1 MKSLSKRAI
10 SLILAVLMI
19 MDVFTPVAAVAS
31 TNSPQNN
38 VHVLDEVPESETN
51 SQNNDI
57 LIPATT
63 QKNPEEDTLVPAEV
77 PGQNS
82 SQNSS
87 QKPAQKPVQNNK
99 TPNQLYKSWTL
110 VNPGKTTYAKGDILD
125 LSQLSVRVTKT
136 DGSVATLS
144 YVQLLKDTNFDIIEN
159 VGNKI
164 NLQPGKGTV
173 TLIGP
178 SLNPITVNIVVN
190 DSTDGL
196 KGANSNDELVPAID
210 PQANKEND
218 ELVVAENPN
227 DKKTNIIEGNEQ
239 NSPEKDK
246 QTEEKLEEEALK
258 GNILDQVAGKEESQL
273 GFEKFDPL
281 KALGLNREDRELTE
295 EELEAGLTKVELPTL
310 NEAPVS
316 PVFFKSAYN
325 STGLLGT
332 TSFDDQLDMS
342 DEFEPQA
349 VGARNNDLHLDG
361 KKFHII
367 TRFDTSNAN
376 GTIPAGQYFILHLDK
391 KLTVN
396 DEKSLPPIKHNNEII
411 ATPSYNATENTITYT
426 LTKPISDNIHVP
438 LDIPVD
444 YNTKNITLDADGT
457 FTVINKVTGLGV
469 NNPPKDL
476 IPTKVNKF
484 GIVTNQ
490 IIEPNRKDVNQIIEQ
505 DNKNYRVDLDGWA
518 TPVIKDKKLEGYNWT
533 FKVKSNSDLKSLGYK
548 ANFTTVKGS
557 GLGEIKEV
565 KINGQSVE
573 LTDQLQGGL
582 GIVDS
587 KHHDLTNNGVT
598 DLTYTF
604 YTEATNKQ
612 GAYMVDLSVILTEQ
626 DNKVGAKRF
635 IVNEAYNY
643 EKIGEATPNRV
654 GINNR
659 TTILGEFT
667 SEKTATWTVTDAIS
681 TGDDKESE
689 GKQPDTKLPW
699 ESRYLGGNQTQTG
712 GQVAVYKLDKNGHM
726 VQDGTTQTN
735 VNPMPGKG
743 QNPSTDQS
751 VGTIAV
757 YEYNTKINQEAD
769 KSPLTLSGVSISKY
783 ENININQEWSLGPG
797 TNMPEQTIKAVDES
811 GIEIGSVTVLAD
823 TDQTHNQRRITI
835 PDAKVWTINNDGNG
849 NITATKSNTKVVQE
863 GFPLTVGDIKYYEN
877 SNYYKRDD
885 VREFFIHNRATKDL
899 QEKSA
904 NFTVSKIDSQDS
916 NKKLQGA
923 TFKLLGA
930 TGSPGTSTSGP
941 EATTD
946 ANGNAEF
953 TNIVPGNYT
962 LVEIKAPGGYKLG
975 KDIDLVV
982 TNQGRVSINNTPNAT
997 LTGGTAPTGY
1007 SEDSSYP
1014 GYMNASYYGTIDE
1027 NGNAEAYIY
1036 LKPNSGS
1043 TNRDTRISLVPTGG
1057 TISKVEVYD
1066 VDPST
1071 KRLEIKKA
1079 MEDQNVDTKI
1089 SGLGNNQLN
1098 VEDWKTIRGTANV
1111 TDPFTKKKG
1120 YQITMPKDRMAN
1132 DWGFLIKVTGN
1143 KTPGSVS
1150 VGISFDWLTDGNET
1164 FTRKN
1169 SKIQTSINL
1178 QGKGDTQSVITIK
1191 NEAFTKKSVKIE
1203 KIDQNGN
1210 GLTGARFTIRE
1221 KDSKEIIATEY
1232 SKYGEVNFGE
1242 MPEGQYIIE
1251 ETSAPDGYQKSN
1263 VIFDVTVDSSK
1274 QVSYKPRFKEGNGKP
1289 TYGVDYIIENQE
1301 DTQNPSDTIVTK
1313 VLRNELRIWENEPG
1327 DIGIRPNV
1335 WEAYRYES
1343 LKYNAEVELNKPTPG
1358 TRFTIQ
1364 FDHNLDFTQYV
1375 NEMPKI
1381 YEKGQVIADPYFD
1394 YNTNTLTYVFNSKS
1408 TGSLT
1413 KVNLEIKGVIPS
1425 KFYAKNNGT
1434 YYFTNTIEPGKTV
1447 EALNGAEQTAT
1458 KGITANYEFYDTS
1471 FSSPAQ
1477 SYYFRD
1483 VYKKGND
1490 WYVTA
1495 IAYYNPLMDTHKGA
1509 RELTFNWAST
1519 KRRNDLNMAR
1529 WPIEGEK
1536 PAFDLQEVNIY
1547 RVLPRY
1553 DNGTITNE
1561 VNMPLSFGIRPE
1573 QDPGIY
1579 NLVYSRDISSGARIR
1594 DDKQNSIT
1602 LNYDPDQI
1610 RNYGN
1615 LDTWSPLRIRMP
1627 AISKQNEGYVIEQ
1640 NFKVTNMER
1649 WLRLWRTFYM
1659 NNGVMESAFT
1669 TKVNENTAVADQI
1682 GKEIPK
1688 FYSQKVKL
1696 INKKYIPGKFTINK
1710 LNEAD
1715 KSNKLDGAVFTLTG
1729 EDNIKITRT
1738 TIDGKITFDGLK
1750 PGKYTLEETT
1760 PPTGY
1765 NKTDSSWQISVDSL
1779 GTVTITETGL
1789 NASGD
1794 SIVGNNIKIDI
1805 TNKPTETEFNVYK
1818 KDDKGNPLKGAKF
1831 KLTKQGESQAFA
1843 TGESDENGKVKF
1855 NKALSK
1861 GIYIIEETEPP
1872 LGYQRLDKKW
1882 VVEIDADNKA
1892 KVYNYVESSTG
1903 TTDPNVD
1910 KSILGDDGTHW
1921 VDVAHR
1927 SLAGWDIYDNRWG
1940 GYVDNRRD
1948 PHKMGTR
1955 IIGINKD
1962 KKYVIQRYVINPE
1975 AVDMDITNAVI
1986 HREKPEYTNMDWFDK
2001 DKFDKNT
2008 DIKVFTLNKAV
2019 TGNVEDIRLQNFIA
2033 TDITDNVTIS
2043 SVVGSGSQNRLDLT
2057 FNDAVKTAMKKK
2069 PVIIDIKV
2077 PYKELTGGVGTGM
2090 DLYADKTIYWKSDY
2104 YEEVS
2109 IIPEGDSV
2117 KQTDTSQK
2125 NIKGSYIS
2133 DDSLDVTNEQSKTDF
2148 KFKKVKEKK
2157 NDADTADAISGA
2169 TFKLVGPRPSKADK
2183 WEKSGPDGTVNFKD
2197 LTPGVYILEET
2208 GAAQGYEP
2216 AKTTWTVTITRD
2228 GKVYFRD
2235 NNPDTN
2241 TTVDPS
2247 TQWQKVSAAQPKR
2260 KTGSQLNKV
2269 ASKII
2274 EVNKATGRFRQ
2285 TFLVNNQPENLG
2297 GSHIEIHS
2305 QPENRNLDLNN
2316 TKILSIIE
2324 VPYNS
2329 NINNLPTT
2337 GNPIK
2342 YDAEVIAKKGFNRLK
2357 ITPTNIPNRANKTFA
2372 VTIESYLPLSG
2383 GVGTGMDFYN
2393 NYNNANNLY
2402 WGSEWYDSLADIN
2415 LEPLP
2420 NSNESTGKS
2429 RSYYLAD
2436 ATADQNG
2443 ASTNTVALYMSKT
2456 MSFRSANQSLADMVQ
2471 GTGLELGEK
2480 LAGQAVGQGND
2491 LGEISND
2498 IDSSN
2503 AKITVSAGQVDTTTG
2518 KRTINVS
2525 VTPKDNGGQPG
2536 KETIIGNK
2544 IQMVFVIDR
2553 SKDLA
2558 ALNGKRKGTL
2568 DQNINKLIYDIVQ
2581 KAKDSNAEID
2591 ATFIEYDNRG
2601 NAIKGGVNLDL
2612 LALDRSI
2619 SNTQNYLMKTPS
2631 NPNGENVVI
2640 KNYLSSLGIK
2650 GRSPDTTD
2658 GNKKLGNNRDS
2669 YFRQITNTNK
2679 AYDKRI
2685 FIDISNFATKTA
2697 DRWNVGIPSKPSYK
2711 YQAAEIIWPF
2721 RDTGNPPNFDT
2732 WMIHVDQ
2739 VNENLGDP
2747 NVADYNKYMNNNTA
2761 NVGGH
2766 FKLSLNTGNNNYTGV
2781 NTIKDFFDRNV
2792 ITDANFIKKK
2802 IPPAVDPNAYLV
2814 KDGKIDI
2821 EFNQNINLA
2830 NDPTPTVTPSGTLN
2844 IPKDRTTLSV
2854 TGINLKKG
2862 ETLNLKYDI
2871 NLKDSA
2877 TNNVN
2882 YQIHD
2887 KMTYKPD
2894 PNANTVDIDPY
2905 GMGTRR
2911 NAYTVTFNNNGKG
2924 YTPPVQT
2931 IVEGKMASEPTPA
2944 LTEEGYTFDGWYTD
2958 NTLKNKYNFNDPVTR
2973 NLTLYAKWTSTS
2985 TPTEEFTVNFVINGH
3000 GTQPQDQ
3007 KVQKGN
3013 KATEPTL
3020 SEIGY
3025 KFEGWYTDSTLQN
3038 KYNFD
3043 SEVTSNLTLYAKWTQ
3058 ETQPSGNHSIIFE
3071 NISNGK
3077 VTAEKTTGLSNGEN
3091 VTLKVEPNSG
3101 YILDALYVDGK
3112 QVEVT
3117 NNTYSFTMQDSDVK
3131 VSARFKLKE
3140 ETKPGTFTVSV
3151 ETTGNGTVTASPN
3164 KDLTEGTEV
3173 TLTVRAEDGY
3183 ELEQLLVGTEDM
3195 TDKLLAS
3202 ETCTFKMPAGNVEV
3216 KASFKKFVD
3225 PLENFTPGKDDKLIA
3240 DKKDPNNPAVNK
3252 IPEIINKQVG
3262 LELKVFK
3269 RNKDGLGLKGGKF
3282 KLSKTD
3288 ENYQKKDLSFTVEA
3302 ESDDNGNV
3310 IFKDQQGKPV
3320 KLKEGNY
3327 IIEEIDPPEGYK
3339 KAPDVWKIA
3348 VKKDGGRIYA
3358 NYYEPETTPGE
3369 FVESDD
3375 SYIPDSTIG
3384 TNASIKYKSKI
3395 THIDPDAKT
3404 FVQRIYIDMRGYQG
3418 RIANLQIIPKHK
3430 REETDYAPDKVTGK
3444 VIPPETNI
3452 EGLKTAYRT
3461 TYRIE
3466 NPKANPSDKEV
3477 NDILKHYDLSK
3488 EGVTMVNTARW
3499 RPFGWG
3505 FDEDILN
3512 LEQGKVYFIDMECY
3526 YDEALITGEA
3536 TKEIDPSTKNPKDPY
3551 KRTDLTEDD
3560 LKKLELDFKFYDRAR
3575 EFHQAV
3581 YDSGKNT
3588 LEYKLV
3594 KSPKGNYLNGNL
3606 AINAYNKANN
3616 INKQV
3621 SILSTEGGMIVP
3633 SVDKDAWGYDVK
3645 PDYTIHTKADIS
3657 KLYTDTKAENAK
3669 EIPKE
3674 GLTLLN
3680 EREVYNITFSKHGR
3694 DGTGKDW
3701 DDNSKNVT
3709 ENRLEGAIFKLQKRL
3724 GNSEVYEDVPGSF
3737 VSSAFNGFFGFRGLE
3752 PGRYRLMEVKAPK
3765 GYKPIKDA
3773 ILYMTIAYT
3782 DKDITVQDPNTQ
3794 KDKIIPKGGY
3804 ITLEY
3809 DKTNAIVRY
3818 GGGNA
3823 TGTGKLTD
3831 FVTAATAKNMGK
3843 IINEKPG
3850 KGKVDIT
3857 KMDENKNLLDG
3868 AEFQLLRLSNDD
3880 KSDET
3885 STPSTYTGTVKNG
3898 KLVFDE
3904 LPIGNY
3910 VLKETKAAPGHVNKG
3925 QRWYF
3930 TIGGNGLDLYA
3941 GDTTPAIRDIS
3952 DKITID
3958 TTNTNGD
3965 NPRIEVLKTISGDDS
3980 DVRTVIYPHRAQ
3992 SISITSKFKID
4003 KNTKIKPGDYFDIKL
4018 SDYIDLY
4025 GIESD
4030 KPLNNLDIFA
4040 DGVGT
4045 VARAEYNKKTGIV
4058 RYIFTQYAKTYT
4070 LEELKS
4076 TIIAWVNL
4084 QKIKTS
4090 TTNVPIGIR
4099 LNNKD
4104 YNKYYYVN
4112 YDLLRETSDRYYL
4125 GDGYWWGYNR
4135 KRQWDRISYYNHN
4148 ITGKIVEL
4156 NKDTGEFK
4164 QYYYINRL
4172 NDKGWGNWTFRYNP
4186 YRDSTGT
4193 VSDVKVTVKE
4203 LNDYRYKERAMPESF
4218 AVDMKDSALTKT
4230 YEETYTGNI
4239 SEFSIPFYNSANRTY
4254 VVEVTGKFPV
4264 KAIDTLETAGE
4275 IWVPA
4280 SGGGVVAA
4288 RYDVA
4293 RYNVNETKATAEMK
4307 VEAIN
4312 PTNKVIFRK
4321 VNGSGQTLKGAKFYL
4336 AKWDETSTADDK
4348 WRKIT
4353 GSDKTTGEDGL
4364 IVYEKLE
4371 PGRYALFEEE
4381 APEGYKRLDGV
4392 VEEFVVKES
4401 GEIIREI
4408 QKSQTIQAAKQ
4419 STEEATSSTLKNMVE
4434 SVKTALKEV
4443 TGQENQPVTQTL
4455 DSTPVDIVNSQ
4466 EIEFVKVDGNDKN
4479 KKLKNA
4485 IFEVYYKSKETE
4497 EYKPYTVK
4505 KTENGKTTESTMTV
4519 KSGADGKFSLQLSK
4533 PGYYALQEIKAPNE
4547 YTKIPGWIKEF
4558 SLINGKFQVKQIAP
4572 LKSSLTKGDKGM
4584 LTSEIIKVDKTNGT
4598 FTQRITINPNHT
4610 EWRFDGPGTHLRFLE
4625 KGWHIDPIGM
4635 IGSVT
4640 GGKIRAAVLPNGTN
4654 VSQLKDTDFK
4664 ELVPSKSYNYNS
4676 GGKLSRYPIRDMFK
4690 NIPYEDNRRQNIKTS
4705 DSIVVEYTGK
4715 LDDKTKPIDIGFDI
4729 YFDLQEID
4737 EINYKLDLDNLS
4749 SKDPIYVDKDDNKPI
4764 EVENNKVEY
4773 PHTGGLGTFIFTS
4786 IGASLIGL
4794 AYLSYRRRRG
4804 LVFDE

>member
-19 MDVFTPVAAVAS
+19 MDVFTPVAVVAS

-51 SQNNDI
+51 SQNNEI
-57 LIPATT
+57 LIPATP
-63 QKNPEEDTLVPAEV
+63 QKNPEDDTLLPAEV
-77 PGQNS
+77 PG
-82 SQNSS
+82 QNSS

-164 NLQPGKGTV
+164 NLKPGKGSV
-173 TLIGP
+173 TLVGP
-178 SLNPITVNIVVN
+178 NLNPITVNIVVN
-190 DSTDGL
+190 DSADKLQGT
-196 KGANSNDELVPAID
+196 NSNDELVPAID
-210 PQANKEND
+210 PQAKEEND

-246 QTEEKLEEEALK
+246 QTEEKLEEDDELK
-258 GNILDQVAGKEESQL
+258 GNILDQVAGKETEENLL
-273 GFEKFDPL
+273 GLKAFDPL
-281 KALGLNREDRELTE
+281 KALGLNKEDRELTE

-316 PVFFKSAYN
+316 PVFFRSAYN

-332 TSFDDQLDMS
+332 TSFGDQLDMS

-349 VGARNNDLHLDG
+349 VGAGNNSDLHLDG
-361 KKFHII
+361 KKFHVI
-367 TRFDTSNAN
+367 TRFDTSVA
-376 GTIPAGQYFILHLDK
+376 AGPIQSYQYFKIHLDK
-391 KLTVN
+391 KLKVN
-396 DEKSLPPIKHNNEII
+396 NVNELKPIIYNGNVIAKPNYDPNTNII
-411 ATPSYNATENTITYT
+411 TYNLTKNITENIQV
-426 LTKPISDNIHVP
+426 PI
-438 LDIPVD
+438 DIPVD
-444 YNTKNITLDADGT
+444 YNPANIKLDNDGT
-457 FTVINKVTGLGV
+457 FTVTNKVSGLGV
-469 NNPPKDL
+469 EDPKDL
-476 IPTKVNKF
+476 IPAKVNKF

-533 FKVKSNSDLKSLGYK
+533 FKVKSNSDLETLGYK

-587 KHHDLTNNGVT
+587 KHHDLTNKGVT

-612 GAYMVDLSVILTEQ
+612 GAYMVDLSVILTKQ

-659 TTILGEFT
+659 TTILGELT
-667 SEKTATWTVTDAIS
+667 SENTATWTVTDAIS
-681 TGDDKESE
+681 TGDDKDQN
-689 GKQPDTKLPW
+689 GNKKNTPLPLGD
-699 ESRYLGGNQTQTG
+699 RILGGNQSLQN
-712 GQVAVYKLDKNGHM
+712 GQIAVYKLDGNGKM

-743 QNPSTDQS
+743 QDPSTDQS

-757 YEYNTKINQEAD
+757 YEYNTNINQEAD

-797 TNMPEQTIKAVDES
+797 TNMPEQTIKAVDEK
-811 GIEIGSVTVLAD
+811 GTEIGSVKVPAD

-904 NFTVSKIDSQDS
+904 NFTVSKIDSQDDK
-916 NKKLQGA
+916 KKLQGA

-962 LVEIKAPGGYKLG
+962 LVETKAPGGYKLG
-975 KDIDLVV
+975 EDIDLVV

-997 LTGGTAPTGY
+997 LTGGTAPTEY

-1027 NGNAEAYIY
+1027 SGKAEAYIY
-1036 LKPNSGS
+1036 LKPNSGD
-1043 TNRDTRISLVPTGG
+1043 TNRNTRLNLVPSGG

-1066 VDPST
+1066 VDPT
-1071 KRLEIKKA
+1071 KKRSEIKKA

-1089 SGLGNNQLN
+1089 SGLGNNRLN

-1111 TDPFTKKKG
+1111 TDPFTKKTG

-1150 VGISFDWLTDGNET
+1150 AGISFDWLTDGDVT
-1164 FTRKN
+1164 FTRNN

-1210 GLTGARFTIRE
+1210 GLNGARFTIRE
-1221 KDSKEIIATEY
+1221 KDSKEITATEY

-1381 YEKGQVIADPYFD
+1381 SEKGQVIADPYFD

-1434 YYFTNTIEPGKTV
+1434 YYFTNTIEPGKIVQT
-1447 EALNGAEQTAT
+1447 LNGAEQTAT
-1458 KGITANYEFYDTS
+1458 KGITANYESYDTS

-1536 PAFDLQEVNIY
+1536 PAFDLQKVNIY

-1640 NFKVTNMER
+1640 NFKVTDMER

-1715 KSNKLDGAVFTLTG
+1715 RSKKLDGAVFTLTG

-1794 SIVGNNIKIDI
+1794 SIVGNNIEIDI
-1805 TNKPTETEFNVYK
+1805 TNKPTETDFNVYK

-1831 KLTKQGESQAFA
+1831 TLTKQGESQAFA
-1843 TGESDENGKVKF
+1843 TGESDENGKVTF
-1855 NKALSK
+1855 NTKLGK
-1861 GIYIIEETEPP
+1861 GIYILKEIKAPD
-1872 LGYQRLDKKW
+1872 GYQLVNKKW
-1882 VVEIDADNKA
+1882 VVEVKEENGANKA

-1903 TTDPNVD
+1903 STDPNVD
-1910 KSILGDDGTHW
+1910 KSILGEAGTHW

-1927 SLAGWDIYDNRWG
+1927 PLTGWDIYDNRWG

-1975 AVDMDITNAVI
+1975 AVDMDITKAVI

-2043 SVVGSGSQNRLDLT
+2043 SVVGSGSQNRLNLT
-2057 FNDAVKTAMKKK
+2057 FNDAAKTAMKKK
-2069 PVIIDIKV
+2069 PVIVDIKV
-2077 PYKELTGGVGTGM
+2077 PYKDINGGVGTGM

-2104 YEEVS
+2104 YEQAS

-2117 KQTDTSQK
+2117 KQTGTTK
-2125 NIKGSYIS
+2125 GNIKGSYIS

-2148 KFKKVKEKK
+2148 KFKKVREKQEGQE
-2157 NDADTADAISGA
+2157 TADAVSGA

-2357 ITPTNIPNRANKTFA
+2357 ITPTNIPNGANKTFA

-2553 SKDLA
+2553 SKDVAEYSLRKNP
-2558 ALNGKRKGTL
+2558 NGPTL
-2568 DQNINKLIYDIVQ
+2568 DKNINKLITDIVE
-2581 KAKDSNAEID
+2581 KARKSNASVD
-2591 ATFIEYDNRG
+2591 VTFIQYDSTTNGIVGR
-2601 NAIKGGVNLDL
+2601 VNQDL
-2612 LALDRSI
+2612 LALDSSI
-2619 SNTQNYLMKTPS
+2619 KNTQTYTMKTPS
-2631 NPNGENVVI
+2631 NMGGENVTI
-2640 KNYLSSLGIK
+2640 KDYLGSVGIK
-2650 GRSPDTTD
+2650 KR
-2658 GNKKLGNNRDS
+2658 LGNNSDGNENLGKNRDK
-2669 YFRQITNTNK
+2669 YYNQITNTSKN
-2679 AYDKRI
+2679 YDKRI
-2685 FIDISNFATKTA
+2685 YIGISNF
-2697 DRWNVGIPSKPSYK
+2697 NVNGAKFFYDK
-2711 YQAAEIIWPF
+2711 NDGNAKKAQAGEIIWPF
-2721 RDTGNPPNFDT
+2721 RNWHNPVLFDT
-2732 WMIHVDQ
+2732 WMTHVDLYQ
-2739 VNENLGDP
+2739 LSNSEFTN
-2747 NVADYNKYMNNNTA
+2747 YMEGHTA
-2761 NVGGH
+2761 NDKQGNIFRNN
-2766 FKLSLNTGNNNYTGV
+2766 FKYFRDDNSGNNAKGLYV
-2781 NTIKDFFDRNV
+2781 NKDFFDRNV
-2792 ITDANFIKKK
+2792 ITDANFVKER
-2802 IPPAVDPNAYLV
+2802 IPAANDPDALLIN
-2814 KDGKIDI
+2814 DGRIDI
-2821 EFNQNINLA
+2821 KFNQNINLA
-2830 NDPTPTVTPSGTLN
+2830 YDPAPNVTTSGTLY

-2871 NLKDSA
+2871 NLD
-2877 TNNVN
+2877 TNADNN
-2882 YQIHD
+2882 NDYTIHSS
-2887 KMTYKPD
+2887 MTYKPD
-2894 PNANTVDIDPY
+2894 TNANTVDIDPSK
-2905 GMGTRR
+2905 MVTRR
-2911 NAYTVTFNNNGKG
+2911 NAYTVTFDNNGKG
-2924 YTPPVQT
+2924 VTPEAQT
-2931 IVEGKMASEPTPA
+2931 IIEGKMASEPT
-2944 LTEEGYTFDGWYTD
+2944 LTAEGYTFDGWYTD
-2958 NTLKNKYNFNDPVTR
+2958 ESLTDKYDFNAPVTR

-2985 TPTEEFTVNFVINGH
+2985 TPTEEFTVKFVTNGH

-3007 KVQKGN
+3007 KIQKGN
-3013 KATEPTL
+3013 KATEPNL

-3043 SEVTSNLTLYAKWTQ
+3043 SEVNSNLTLYAKWTP
-3058 ETQPSGNHSIIFE
+3058 EAPPSGGHSIIFE

-3101 YILDALYVDGK
+3101 YILDALYVDGAK
-3112 QVEVT
+3112 VEVT

-3131 VSARFKLKE
+3131 VSATFKLKE

-3151 ETTGNGTVTASPN
+3151 GTTGNGTVTASPN
-3164 KDLTEGTEV
+3164 KDLTEGAEV

-3183 ELEQLLVGTEDM
+3183 ELEQLLVGSEDM
-3195 TDKLLAS
+3195 TAKLLAS

-3216 KASFKKFVD
+3216 KASFKKFED
-3225 PLENFTPGKDDKLIA
+3225 PLINFKPDKEDKLIS
-3240 DKKDPNNPAVNK
+3240 DKNDPNNPAVNK

-3269 RNKDGLGLKGGKF
+3269 RNKDGLGLPGGKF
-3282 KLSKTD
+3282 KLTKTD
-3288 ENYQKKDLSFTVEA
+3288 ENYQNPDSSFTVEA

-3327 IIEEIDPPEGYK
+3327 IIEEITPPEGYK

-3348 VKKDGGRIYA
+3348 VKKDGGRIHA
-3358 NYYEPETTPGE
+3358 DYYEPEKTPGE
-3369 FVESDD
+3369 FVESND
-3375 SYIPDSTIG
+3375 SYIPDPTIG

-3404 FVQRIYIDMRGYQG
+3404 FVQRIYIDMRGYSG
-3418 RIANLQIIPKHK
+3418 SDKVNLQITPKYK
-3430 REETDYAPDKVTGK
+3430 RDETDFVPDKEHGVR
-3444 VIPPETNI
+3444 PPQTNI

-3461 TYRIE
+3461 TYKLSE
-3466 NPKANPSDKEV
+3466 PDKANVDDV
-3477 NDILKHYDLSK
+3477 LKYYDLSK
-3488 EGVTMVNTARW
+3488 PGVTMVNTARW

-3512 LEQGKVYFIDMECY
+3512 LEKGQVYFIDIEGY
-3526 YDEALITGEA
+3526 YDDALITG
-3536 TKEIDPSTKNPKDPY
+3536 IDNHQKDTQGNPL
-3551 KRTDLTEDD
+3551 KRTDIDEND
-3560 LKKLELDFKFYDRAR
+3560 LKKLQMDFKFYDGAR
-3575 EFHQAV
+3575 EFQQAV
-3581 YDSGKNT
+3581 YENGKIVW
-3588 LEYKLV
+3588 KV
-3594 KSPKGNYLNGNL
+3594 VDKPKGNYQAGNAEL
-3606 AINAYNKANN
+3606 NKAGKNVDALG
-3616 INKQV
+3616 KA
-3621 SILSTEGGMIVP
+3621 GGKIYPALGDPKV
-3633 SVDKDAWGYDVK
+3633 
-3645 PDYTIHTKADIS
+3645 TIETSADIS
-3657 KLYTDTKAENAK
+3657 SLYTDTKNGNPK

-3694 DGTGKDW
+3694 DGTGTDW
-3701 DDNSKNVT
+3701 NDNSANVT
-3709 ENRLEGAIFKLQKRL
+3709 NNRLEGAIFKLQKRL
-3724 GNSEVYEDVPGSF
+3724 GNNEVYEDVPGSF

-3809 DKTNAIVRY
+3809 DKTNGIVRY
-3818 GGGNA
+3818 SGGNA

-3850 KGKVDIT
+3850 KGKVSIT
-3857 KMDENKNLLDG
+3857 KLDENKKLLDG

-3880 KSDET
+3880 KSDENA
-3885 STPSTYTGTVKNG
+3885 TPSTYTGTVKDG

-3941 GDTTPAIRDIS
+3941 GDTTPATRDIS

-3958 TTNTNGD
+3958 RTNTNED

-4003 KNTKIKPGDYFDIKL
+4003 KDTKIKPGDYFDIKL
-4018 SDYIDLY
+4018 SDFIDLY

-4045 VARAEYNKKTGIV
+4045 VARAEYNKDTGIV

-4084 QKIKTS
+4084 QKVKKS
-4090 TTNVPIGIR
+4090 KRDVPIGIS
-4099 LNNKD
+4099 LNNTD
-4104 YNKYYYVN
+4104 YNKPYYVN
-4112 YDLLRETSDRYYL
+4112 YDLLRETSYRYYV
-4125 GDGYWWGYNR
+4125 GDGYWWGYNI
-4135 KRQWDRISYYNHN
+4135 KGQWDRISYYNHN
-4148 ITGKIVEL
+4148 ITGKIVKL

-4164 QYYYINRL
+4164 QYYYINRWQQ
-4172 NDKGWGNWTFRYNP
+4172 NGWGNWKFRYNP

-4203 LNDYRYKERAMPESF
+4203 LNNAYYKDRAMPESF
-4218 AVDMKDSALTKT
+4218 AVNMNDSALTTT

-4239 SEFSIPFYNSANRTY
+4239 SEFSIPFYDSANRTY

-4264 KAIDTLETAGE
+4264 KAIDTLETVGE

-4348 WRKIT
+4348 WRKIKN
-4353 GSDKTTGEDGL
+4353 SDKTTGEDGL

-4401 GEIIREI
+4401 GEILREI
-4408 QKSQTIQAAKQ
+4408 QKSQAIQASKQ
-4419 STEEATSSTLKNMVE
+4419 STEEATSSTLKNMFE

-4443 TGQENQPVTQTL
+4443 AGQENKPVTQTL

-4466 EIEFVKVDGNDKN
+4466 EIEFVKVDGNNKE
-4479 KKLKNA
+4479 KKLENA

-4497 EYKPYTVK
+4497 DYKPYTVK
-4505 KTENGKTTESTMTV
+4505 KTENGETTESTMKV

-4533 PGYYALQEIKAPNE
+4533 PGYYALQEIQAPKE

-4572 LKSSLTKGDKGM
+4572 LKNSFTKGDKGM
-4584 LTSEIIKVDKTNGT
+4584 LTSEIIEVDKDKGI
-4598 FTQRITINPNHT
+4598 FKQRIIINPNHT

-4625 KGWHIDPIGM
+4625 KGWNIDPIGM
-4635 IGSVT
+4635 IGSVK

-4654 VSQLKDTDFK
+4654 VSQLKDTDYK

-4737 EINYKLDLDNLS
+4737 EINYKLDLNNLS
-4749 SKDPIYVDKDDNKPI
+4749 SKDPIYVDKDDDKPI
-4764 EVENNKVEY
+4764 EVENRKAEY
-4773 PHTGGLGTFIFTS
+4773 PSTGGMGTFIFTC

>member
-19 MDVFTPVAAVAS
+19 MDVFTPVAVVAS

-51 SQNNDI
+51 SQNNEI
-57 LIPATT
+57 LIPATP
-63 QKNPEEDTLVPAEV
+63 QKNPEDDTLLPAEV
-77 PGQNS
+77 PG
-82 SQNSS
+82 QNSS

-164 NLQPGKGTV
+164 NLKPGKGTV

-178 SLNPITVNIVVN
+178 ELNPITINIVVN
-190 DSTDGL
+190 DSTDKL
-196 KGANSNDELVPAID
+196 QGANSNDELVPAID
-210 PQANKEND
+210 PQAKEEND

-246 QTEEKLEEEALK
+246 QTEEKLEEDDELK
-258 GNILDQVAGKEESQL
+258 GNILDQVAGKETEENPL
-273 GFEKFDPL
+273 GLKAFDPL
-281 KALGLNREDRELTE
+281 KAFGLNKSADRELTE
-295 EELEAGLTKVELPTL
+295 EELEAGLTKVQLPTATG
-310 NEAPVS
+310 EVVS
-316 PVFFKSAYN
+316 PVFTRSAYN
-325 STGLLGT
+325 GAGLLGT
-332 TSFDDQLDMS
+332 TSFGDQLDMS

-349 VGARNNDLHLDG
+349 VGAGNSDLHLEG
-361 KKFHII
+361 QKFHVI
-367 TRFDTSNAN
+367 TRFDTSVAV
-376 GTIPAGQYFILHLDK
+376 GPIQSYQYFKIHLDE
-391 KLTVN
+391 KLKVN
-396 DEKSLPPIKHNNEII
+396 NVNELKPIIYNGSVI
-411 ATPSYNATENTITYT
+411 ATPKYDQNTNAITYKLTKNITENIQV
-426 LTKPISDNIHVP
+426 PI
-438 LDIPVD
+438 DIPVD
-444 YNTKNITLDADGT
+444 YNPANIKLDNDGT
-457 FTVINKVTGLGV
+457 FTVTNKVSGPGV
-469 NNPPKDL
+469 KAPIDL
-476 IPTKVNKF
+476 IPTKVNKY

-533 FKVKSNSDLKSLGYK
+533 FKVRSNYDLKNLGYK

-557 GLGEIKEV
+557 GLGEIKDV

-587 KHHDLTNNGVT
+587 KRHDLNGNGVT

-612 GAYMVDLSVILTEQ
+612 GAYMVDLSVILTKQ

-635 IVNEAYNY
+635 IVDEAYNY

-667 SEKTATWTVTDAIS
+667 SENTATWTVTDAIS
-681 TGDDKESE
+681 TGDDKDQNGNKKNTPLPLGDRILGGSQSLQNGRIAVYGLNAE
-689 GKQPDTKLPW
+689 GKMAQIGDTQ
-699 ESRYLGGNQTQTG
+699 ES
-712 GQVAVYKLDKNGHM
+712 
-726 VQDGTTQTN
+726 

-757 YEYNTKINQEAD
+757 YEYNTEINKEAD

-797 TNMPEQTIKAVDES
+797 TNMPEQIIEAVDEK
-811 GIEIGSVTVLAD
+811 GNKIGQVTVPAD

-835 PDAKVWTINNDGNG
+835 PDAKVWTIDGNG
-849 NITATKSNTKVVQE
+849 VATKSNPKVDQGLPKTENGV
-863 GFPLTVGDIKYYEN
+863 KYYEN
-877 SNYYKRDD
+877 SNYYRRDD

-904 NFTVSKIDSQDS
+904 NFTVSKIDSQDDK
-916 NKKLQGA
+916 KKLQGA

-946 ANGNAEF
+946 VNGNAEF

-962 LVEIKAPGGYKLG
+962 LVETKAPGGYKLG
-975 KDIDLVV
+975 EDIDLVV

-997 LTGGTAPTGY
+997 LTGGTVPTGY

-1066 VDPST
+1066 VDPT
-1071 KRLEIKKA
+1071 KKRSEIKKA

-1089 SGLGNNQLN
+1089 SGLGNNRLN

-1111 TDPFTKKKG
+1111 TDPFTKKTG

-1143 KTPGSVS
+1143 KTA
-1150 VGISFDWLTDGNET
+1150 GISFDWLTDGNEA
-1164 FTRKN
+1164 FTRNN

-1210 GLTGARFTIRE
+1210 GLNGARFTIRE

-1242 MPEGQYIIE
+1242 MSEGQYIIE

-1263 VIFDVTVDSSK
+1263 VIFDVMVDSSK

-1447 EALNGAEQTAT
+1447 QALNGAEQTAT
-1458 KGITANYEFYDTS
+1458 KGITANYESYDTS

-1509 RELTFNWAST
+1509 RELKFNWAST

-1579 NLVYSRDISSGARIR
+1579 NLVYSRDISSGKGIR

-1610 RNYGN
+1610 KNYAT
-1615 LDTWSPLRIRMP
+1615 LDAWSPLRIRMP

-1640 NFKVTNMER
+1640 NFKVTDMER

-1715 KSNKLDGAVFTLTG
+1715 RSKKLDGAVFTLTG

-1794 SIVGNNIKIDI
+1794 SIVGNNIEIDI
-1805 TNKPTETEFNVYK
+1805 ANKPTETDFNVYK

-1831 KLTKQGESQAFA
+1831 SLTKQGESQAFA
-1843 TGESDENGKVKF
+1843 TGESDENGKVSF
-1855 NKALSK
+1855 NTKLGK
-1861 GIYIIEETEPP
+1861 GIYIIEETKPP
-1872 LGYQRLDKKW
+1872 LGYQKLDKKW

-1892 KVYNYVESSTG
+1892 KVYNYVAESTG

-1910 KSILGDDGTHW
+1910 KSILGVAGTHW

-1986 HREKPEYTNMDWFDK
+1986 HREKPEYTNMDWFNGNN
-2001 DKFDKNT
+2001 FNKNT
-2008 DIKVFTLNKAV
+2008 DIKVFYLDKPV
-2019 TGNVEDIRLQNFIA
+2019 TGNVEDIRLQNFTA
-2033 TDITDNVTIS
+2033 TDITDKVDIK
-2043 SVVGSGSQNRLDLT
+2043 SVVGSGGQNRLNLT
-2057 FNDAVKTAMKKK
+2057 FNDTAKEEIKKK

-2077 PYKELTGGVGTGM
+2077 PYKDIDGGVGTGM

-2104 YEEVS
+2104 YEQAS

-2117 KQTDTSQK
+2117 KPTDTTK
-2125 NIKGSYIS
+2125 GNIKGSYIS

-2157 NDADTADAISGA
+2157 NDSDTADAISGA

-2183 WEKSGPDGTVNFKD
+2183 WEKSDKDGYVKFKD

-2235 NNPDTN
+2235 NNPDAANPEPSGPQWQKVNDLNAQNAGRDRRLGSYDTNPYNAGKAVKTYITEVDRANNKFKQVFIINKQREYLANPELQIHSFPEDKNLSATNTKIISIKEVSSDAEPDNIGTLGNDVPYTTKVVTKRTNDGRDIDRLVIN
-2241 TTVDPS
+2241 TTVDQS
-2247 TQWQKVSAAQPKR
+2247 
-2260 KTGSQLNKV
+2260 KTLMV
-2269 ASKII
+2269 
-2274 EVNKATGRFRQ
+2274 EV
-2285 TFLVNNQPENLG
+2285 
-2297 GSHIEIHS
+2297 
-2305 QPENRNLDLNN
+2305 
-2316 TKILSIIE
+2316 
-2324 VPYNS
+2324 
-2329 NINNLPTT
+2329 
-2337 GNPIK
+2337 
-2342 YDAEVIAKKGFNRLK
+2342 
-2357 ITPTNIPNRANKTFA
+2357 
-2372 VTIESYLPLSG
+2372 ESSLPLSG
-2383 GVGTGMDFYN
+2383 GFGLGVDFKNRGT
-2393 NYNNANNLY
+2393 Y
-2402 WGSEWYDSLADIN
+2402 WGAEKYNSIN
-2415 LEPLP
+2415 DVKLEPLP
-2420 NSNESTGKS
+2420 NSNGSTGKS

-2471 GTGLELGEK
+2471 GTGLGLGEE
-2480 LAGQAVGQGND
+2480 LVGQPVGQGND
-2491 LGEISND
+2491 LGEISNT
-2498 IDSSN
+2498 IESSN
-2503 AKITVSAGQVDTTTG
+2503 ANITVSAGQVDTTTG

-2525 VTPKDNGGQPG
+2525 VTPKEGGNTGLIG
-2536 KETIIGNK
+2536 KNL
-2544 IQMVFVIDR
+2544 QYVFLIDR
-2553 SKDLA
+2553 SRDMATNIKTADTPTID
-2558 ALNGKRKGTL
+2558 K
-2568 DQNINKLIYDIVQ
+2568 NINKFLTDLAE
-2581 KAKDSNAEID
+2581 KAKANNANVD
-2591 ATFIEYDNRG
+2591 VTFIEYYTNG
-2601 NAIKGGVNLDL
+2601 AKVLGSYNQNLI
-2612 LALDRSI
+2612 ALYNSAN
-2619 SNTQNYLMKTPS
+2619 SFTYNMKTNTFNDRNNVTTKEILGRVGISPRPTDREATGDGS
-2631 NPNGENVVI
+2631 QVLNGSINSYYNQIV
-2640 KNYLSSLGIK
+2640 
-2650 GRSPDTTD
+2650 
-2658 GNKKLGNNRDS
+2658 GNGKK
-2669 YFRQITNTNK
+2669 
-2679 AYDKRI
+2679 YDKRI
-2685 FIDISNFATKTA
+2685 VLNIANFDVTKATYYQPESWNRDFKKYYIA
-2697 DRWNVGIPSKPSYK
+2697 DNN
-2711 YQAAEIIWPF
+2711 WPF
-2721 RDTGNPPNFDT
+2721 RDPGKQDKDKIFDSYILHIEQKSGKWTNYEDYMGTNSGT
-2732 WMIHVDQ
+2732 WKIEKDTS
-2739 VNENLGDP
+2739 
-2747 NVADYNKYMNNNTA
+2747 KTA
-2761 NVGGH
+2761 NGIYSYKG
-2766 FKLSLNTGNNNYTGV
+2766 FLESNLM
-2781 NTIKDFFDRNV
+2781 KDDYLKG
-2792 ITDANFIKKK
+2792 TKAAD
-2802 IPPAVDPNAYLV
+2802 AYLV
-2814 KDGKIDI
+2814 KDGRIDI
-2821 EFNQNINLA
+2821 KFKQNINLPEFPA
-2830 NDPTPTVTPSGTLN
+2830 PTVTTSGTLY

-2871 NLKDSA
+2871 NLD
-2877 TNNVN
+2877 TNADNN
-2882 YQIHD
+2882 NDYTIHSS
-2887 KMTYKPD
+2887 MTYKPD
-2894 PNANTVDIDPY
+2894 TNANAVNIDPSK
-2905 GMGTRR
+2905 MVTRR

-2924 YTPPVQT
+2924 GIPPAQT
-2931 IVEGKMASEPTPA
+2931 IVEGKMASEPT
-2944 LTEEGYTFDGWYTD
+2944 LTAEGYTFDGWYTD
-2958 NTLKNKYNFNDPVTR
+2958 ESLTDKYDFNAPVTR

-2985 TPTEEFTVNFVINGH
+2985 TPTEEFTVKFVTNGH

-3007 KVQKGN
+3007 KIQKGN
-3013 KATEPTL
+3013 KATEPNL

-3025 KFEGWYTDSTLQN
+3025 KFEGWYTDSTFRN

-3043 SEVTSNLTLYAKWTQ
+3043 SEVNFNLTLYAKWTP
-3058 ETQPSGNHSIIFE
+3058 EAPPSGGHSIIFE

-3101 YILDALYVDGK
+3101 YILDALYVDGAK
-3112 QVEVT
+3112 VEVT

-3131 VSARFKLKE
+3131 VSATFKLKE

-3151 ETTGNGTVTASPN
+3151 GTTGNGTVTASPN
-3164 KDLTEGTEV
+3164 KDLTEGAEV

-3183 ELEQLLVGTEDM
+3183 ELEQLLVGSEDM
-3195 TDKLLAS
+3195 TAKLLAS

-3216 KASFKKFVD
+3216 KASFKKFED
-3225 PLENFTPGKDDKLIA
+3225 PLINFKPDKEDKLIS
-3240 DKKDPNNPAVNK
+3240 DKNDPNNPAVNK

-3282 KLSKTD
+3282 KLTKTD
-3288 ENYQKKDLSFTVEA
+3288 EKYQKKDLSFTVEA

-3327 IIEEIDPPEGYK
+3327 IIEEITPPEGYK

-3348 VKKDGGRIYA
+3348 VKKDGGRIHA
-3358 NYYEPETTPGE
+3358 DYYEPEKTPGE
-3369 FVESDD
+3369 FVESND
-3375 SYIPDSTIG
+3375 SYIPDPTIG

-3404 FVQRIYIDMRGYQG
+3404 FVQRIYIDMRGYSG
-3418 RIANLQIIPKHK
+3418 SDKVNLQITPKYK
-3430 REETDYAPDKVTGK
+3430 RDETDFVPDKEHGVR
-3444 VIPPETNI
+3444 PPQTNI

-3461 TYRIE
+3461 TYKLSE
-3466 NPKANPSDKEV
+3466 PDKANVDDV
-3477 NDILKHYDLSK
+3477 LKYYDLSK
-3488 EGVTMVNTARW
+3488 PGVTMVNTARW

-3512 LEQGKVYFIDMECY
+3512 LEKGQVYFIDIEGY
-3526 YDEALITGEA
+3526 YDDALITG
-3536 TKEIDPSTKNPKDPY
+3536 IDNHQKDTQGNPL
-3551 KRTDLTEDD
+3551 KRTDIDEND
-3560 LKKLELDFKFYDRAR
+3560 LKKLQMDFKFYDGAR
-3575 EFHQAV
+3575 EFQQAV
-3581 YDSGKNT
+3581 YENGKIVW
-3588 LEYKLV
+3588 KV
-3594 KSPKGNYLNGNL
+3594 VDKPKGNYQAGNAEL
-3606 AINAYNKANN
+3606 NKAGKNVDALG
-3616 INKQV
+3616 KA
-3621 SILSTEGGMIVP
+3621 GGKIYPALGDPKV
-3633 SVDKDAWGYDVK
+3633 
-3645 PDYTIHTKADIS
+3645 TIETSADIS
-3657 KLYTDTKAENAK
+3657 SLYTDTKNGNPK

-3694 DGTGKDW
+3694 DGTGTDW
-3701 DDNSKNVT
+3701 NDNSANVT
-3709 ENRLEGAIFKLQKRL
+3709 NNRLEGAIFKLQKRL
-3724 GNSEVYEDVPGSF
+3724 GNNEVYEDVPGSF

-3809 DKTNAIVRY
+3809 DKTNGIVRY
-3818 GGGNA
+3818 SGGNA

-3850 KGKVDIT
+3850 KGKVSIT
-3857 KMDENKNLLDG
+3857 KLDENKKLLDG

-3880 KSDET
+3880 KSDENA
-3885 STPSTYTGTVKNG
+3885 TPSTYTGTVKDG

-3941 GDTTPAIRDIS
+3941 GDTTPATRDIS

-3958 TTNTNGD
+3958 RTNTNED

-4003 KNTKIKPGDYFDIKL
+4003 KDTKIKPGDYFDIKL
-4018 SDYIDLY
+4018 SDFIDLY

-4045 VARAEYNKKTGIV
+4045 VARAEYNKDTGIV

-4084 QKIKTS
+4084 QKVKKS
-4090 TTNVPIGIR
+4090 KRDVPIGIS
-4099 LNNKD
+4099 LNNTD
-4104 YNKYYYVN
+4104 YNKPYYVN
-4112 YDLLRETSDRYYL
+4112 YDLLRETSYRYYV
-4125 GDGYWWGYNR
+4125 GDGYWWGYNI
-4135 KRQWDRISYYNHN
+4135 KGQWDRISYYNHN
-4148 ITGKIVEL
+4148 ITGKIVKL

-4164 QYYYINRL
+4164 QYYYINRWQQ
-4172 NDKGWGNWTFRYNP
+4172 NGWGNWKFRYNP

-4218 AVDMKDSALTKT
+4218 AVDMNDGALTKT
-4230 YEETYTGNI
+4230 YEDTYPGNI
-4239 SEFSIPFYNSANRTY
+4239 SEFSIPFYDSANRTY

-4264 KAIDTLETAGE
+4264 EAIDTLETAGE

-4280 SGGGVVAA
+4280 SEGGVVAA

-4321 VNGSGQTLKGAKFYL
+4321 INGSGQTLKGAKFYL
-4336 AKWDETSTADDK
+4336 AKWDETITADDK
-4348 WRKIT
+4348 WRKIDNSGRIT
-4353 GSDKTTGEDGL
+4353 AEDGL

-4401 GEIIREI
+4401 GEILREI
-4408 QKSQTIQAAKQ
+4408 QKSQAIQASKQ
-4419 STEEATSSTLKNMVE
+4419 SAEEATSSTLKNMVE

-4443 TGQENQPVTQTL
+4443 AGQENKPVTQTL

-4466 EIEFVKVDGNDKN
+4466 EIEFVKVDGNDKE
-4479 KKLKNA
+4479 KKLENA

-4497 EYKPYTVK
+4497 DYKPYTVK

-4533 PGYYALQEIKAPNE
+4533 PGYYALQETKAPNE

-4558 SLINGKFQVKQIAP
+4558 SLIDGKFQVKQIAP
-4572 LKSSLTKGDKGM
+4572 LKNSFTKGDKGM
-4584 LTSEIIKVDKTNGT
+4584 LTSEIIEVDKDKGI
-4598 FTQRITINPNHT
+4598 FKQRIIINPNHT

-4625 KGWHIDPIGM
+4625 KGWNIDPIGM
-4635 IGSVT
+4635 IGSVK

-4654 VSQLKDTDFK
+4654 VSQLKDTDYK

-4737 EINYKLDLDNLS
+4737 EINYKLDLNNLS
-4749 SKDPIYVDKDDNKPI
+4749 SKDPIYVDKDDDKPI
-4764 EVENNKVEY
+4764 EVENRKAEY
-4773 PHTGGLGTFIFTS
+4773 PSTGGMGTFIFTC

>member
-1 MKSLSKRAI
+1 MKSLSKKAI

-19 MDVFTPVAAVAS
+19 MDVFTPVAVVAS

-57 LIPATT
+57 LIPAKPQT
-63 QKNPEEDTLVPAEV
+63 NPEEDTLVPAEV
-77 PGQNS
+77 PAQNS

-87 QKPAQKPVQNNK
+87 QKPAQKPAQKPVQNNK

-125 LSQLSVRVTKT
+125 LSQLSVRVTKE
-136 DGSVATLS
+136 DGTVTTLS

-164 NLQPGKGTV
+164 NLQPGKGSV
-173 TLIGP
+173 TLVGP

-190 DSTDGL
+190 DSADKLQGT
-196 KGANSNDELVPAID
+196 NSKDELVPAID
-210 PQANKEND
+210 PQAKEEND

-246 QTEEKLEEEALK
+246 LLENEKDALEGTVLA
-258 GNILDQVAGKEESQL
+258 QVAGKETEGNPSGL
-273 GFEKFDPL
+273 PAFDPL
-281 KALGLNREDRELTE
+281 KALGLNKEDRELTE

-316 PVFFKSAYN
+316 PVFARSTYQ

-349 VGARNNDLHLDG
+349 VGAGNNSDLHLDG
-361 KKFHII
+361 KKFHVI
-367 TRFDTSNAN
+367 TRFDTSVA
-376 GTIPAGQYFILHLDK
+376 AGSIQSYQYFKIHLDE
-391 KLTVN
+391 KLKVN
-396 DEKSLPPIKHNNEII
+396 NTNELKDITHDGKVI
-411 ATPSYNATENTITYT
+411 ATPTYDPNTNIITYN
-426 LTKPISDNIHVP
+426 LTQNITKNIQVPI
-438 LDIPVD
+438 DIPVD
-444 YNTKNITLDADGT
+444 YNPANIKLDDDGT
-457 FTVINKVTGLGV
+457 FTVTNKVSGLGV
-469 NNPPKDL
+469 EDPKDL
-476 IPTKVNKF
+476 IPAKVNKF

-533 FKVKSNSDLKSLGYK
+533 FKVKSNSDLETLGYK

-587 KHHDLTNNGVT
+587 KHHDLTNKGVT

-612 GAYMVDLSVILTEQ
+612 GAYMVDLSVILTKQ

-659 TTILGEFT
+659 TTILGELT
-667 SEKTATWTVTDAIS
+667 SENTATWTVTDAIS
-681 TGDDKESE
+681 TGDDKDQN
-689 GKQPDTKLPW
+689 GNKKNTPLPLGD
-699 ESRYLGGNQTQTG
+699 RILGGNQSLQN
-712 GQVAVYKLDKNGHM
+712 GQIAVYKLDGNGKM

-757 YEYNTKINQEAD
+757 YEYNTNINQEAD

-797 TNMPEQTIKAVDES
+797 TNMPEQTIKAVDEK
-811 GIEIGSVTVLAD
+811 GTEIGSVKVPAD

-904 NFTVSKIDSQDS
+904 NFTVSKIDSQDDK
-916 NKKLQGA
+916 KKLQGA

-962 LVEIKAPGGYKLG
+962 LVETKAPGGYKLG
-975 KDIDLVV
+975 EDIDLVV

-997 LTGGTAPTGY
+997 LTGGTAPTEY

-1027 NGNAEAYIY
+1027 SGKAEAYIY
-1036 LKPNSGS
+1036 LKPNSGD
-1043 TNRDTRISLVPTGG
+1043 TNRNTRLNLVPSGG

-1066 VDPST
+1066 VDPT
-1071 KRLEIKKA
+1071 KKRSEIKKA

-1089 SGLGNNQLN
+1089 SGLGNNRLN

-1111 TDPFTKKKG
+1111 TDPFTKKTG

-1150 VGISFDWLTDGNET
+1150 AGISFDWLTDGDVT
-1164 FTRKN
+1164 FTRNN

-1210 GLTGARFTIRE
+1210 GLNGARFTIRE
-1221 KDSKEIIATEY
+1221 KDSKEITATEY

-1313 VLRNELRIWENEPG
+1313 VLRNELRIWKNEPG

-1381 YEKGQVIADPYFD
+1381 SEKGQVIADPYFD

-1434 YYFTNTIEPGKTV
+1434 YYFTNTIEPGKIVQT
-1447 EALNGAEQTAT
+1447 LNGAEQTAT
-1458 KGITANYEFYDTS
+1458 KGITANYESYDTS

-1490 WYVTA
+1490 WYVTV

-1509 RELTFNWAST
+1509 RELKFNWAST

-1610 RNYGN
+1610 KNYAT
-1615 LDTWSPLRIRMP
+1615 LDAWSPLRIRMP

-1640 NFKVTNMER
+1640 NFKVTNMGR

-1715 KSNKLDGAVFTLTG
+1715 RSSKLDGAVFTLTG

-1794 SIVGNNIKIDI
+1794 SIVGNNIEIDI
-1805 TNKPTETEFNVYK
+1805 TNKPTETDFNVYK

-1843 TGESDENGKVKF
+1843 TGESDGNGKVSF
-1855 NKALSK
+1855 NTKLVK

-1872 LGYQRLDKKW
+1872 LGYQKLDKKW

-1892 KVYNYVESSTG
+1892 KVYNYVAESTG

-1910 KSILGDDGTHW
+1910 KSILGEAGTHW

-1975 AVDMDITNAVI
+1975 AVDMDITKAVI
-1986 HREKPEYTNMDWFDK
+1986 HREKPEYTNMDWFNLNN
-2001 DKFDKNT
+2001 FAKNK
-2008 DIKVFTLNKAV
+2008 DIKVFTLDNPV
-2019 TGNVEDIRLQNFIA
+2019 RGNVEDIRLQNFTA
-2033 TDITDNVTIS
+2033 TDITDKVDIK
-2043 SVVGSGSQNRLDLT
+2043 SVVGSGSQNRLNLT
-2057 FNDAVKTAMKKK
+2057 FNDVPKAEMKNK
-2069 PVIIDIKV
+2069 PIIVDIKV
-2077 PYKELTGGVGTGM
+2077 PYKDINGGVGTGM

-2104 YEEVS
+2104 YEQAS

-2117 KQTDTSQK
+2117 KQTDTTK
-2125 NIKGSYIS
+2125 GNIKGSYIS

-2157 NDADTADAISGA
+2157 NDSDTADAISGA

-2183 WEKSGPDGTVNFKD
+2183 WEKSDKDGYVKFKD

-2235 NNPDTN
+2235 NNPDAANPEPSGPQWQKVNDLNAQNAGRDRRLGSYDTNPYNAGKAVKTYITEVDKTNNKFKQVFIINKQREYLANPELQIHSYPEDKNLSAANTKIISIKEVSSDAEPDNIGTLGNDVPYTTKVVTKRTNDGRDIDRLVIN
-2241 TTVDPS
+2241 TTVDQS
-2247 TQWQKVSAAQPKR
+2247 
-2260 KTGSQLNKV
+2260 KTLML
-2269 ASKII
+2269 
-2274 EVNKATGRFRQ
+2274 EV
-2285 TFLVNNQPENLG
+2285 
-2297 GSHIEIHS
+2297 
-2305 QPENRNLDLNN
+2305 
-2316 TKILSIIE
+2316 
-2324 VPYNS
+2324 
-2329 NINNLPTT
+2329 
-2337 GNPIK
+2337 
-2342 YDAEVIAKKGFNRLK
+2342 
-2357 ITPTNIPNRANKTFA
+2357 
-2372 VTIESYLPLSG
+2372 ESSLPLSG
-2383 GVGTGMDFYN
+2383 GFGLGVDFKNRGT
-2393 NYNNANNLY
+2393 Y
-2402 WGSEWYDSLADIN
+2402 WGAEKYNSIN
-2415 LEPLP
+2415 DVKLEPLP
-2420 NSNESTGKS
+2420 NSNGSTGKS

-2443 ASTNTVALYMSKT
+2443 ASTNIVALYMSKT

-2471 GTGLELGEK
+2471 GTGLGLGEE
-2480 LAGQAVGQGND
+2480 LVGQPVGQGND
-2491 LGEISND
+2491 LGEISNT
-2498 IDSSN
+2498 IESSN
-2503 AKITVSAGQVDTTTG
+2503 ANITVSAGQVDTTTG

-2525 VTPKDNGGQPG
+2525 VTPKEGGNTGLIG
-2536 KETIIGNK
+2536 KNL
-2544 IQMVFVIDR
+2544 QYVFLIDR
-2553 SKDLA
+2553 SQDSSTNHA
-2558 ALNGKRKGTL
+2558 AADAPNIDR
-2568 DQNINKLIYDIVQ
+2568 NINKFLTDLAE
-2581 KAKDSNAEID
+2581 KAKANNTKID
-2591 ATFIEYDNRG
+2591 VTFIEYSRTIAN
-2601 NAIKGGVNLDL
+2601 NYNVSNKNKSKVLGGYNQDL
-2612 LALDRSI
+2612 QSLYDSASSFTYNMKTRSFNDRNNVTAKDILGKVGI
-2619 SNTQNYLMKTPS
+2619 SNREKITKAKDDGSRGLLQNIGSHYNNIVS
-2631 NPNGENVVI
+2631 NG
-2640 KNYLSSLGIK
+2640 
-2650 GRSPDTTD
+2650 
-2658 GNKKLGNNRDS
+2658 KK
-2669 YFRQITNTNK
+2669 
-2679 AYDKRI
+2679 YDKRI
-2685 FIDISNFATKTA
+2685 VLNIANFEASSADFYYETPGNTRSQKKYYIADNNWDFRKPENPEDKRFDSYVLHIEQKSRQETEYEKYMRTNSGTWHIDKNE
-2697 DRWNVGIPSKPSYK
+2697 NPQQGIYSYK
-2711 YQAAEIIWPF
+2711 GFLESNLMKDDYLKGTQAA
-2721 RDTGNPPNFDT
+2721 D
-2732 WMIHVDQ
+2732 
-2739 VNENLGDP
+2739 
-2747 NVADYNKYMNNNTA
+2747 
-2761 NVGGH
+2761 
-2766 FKLSLNTGNNNYTGV
+2766 
-2781 NTIKDFFDRNV
+2781 
-2792 ITDANFIKKK
+2792 
-2802 IPPAVDPNAYLV
+2802 AYLV
-2814 KDGKIDI
+2814 KDGRIDI
-2821 EFNQNINLA
+2821 KFNSVINLA
-2830 NDPTPTVTPSGTLN
+2830 TTPSPYTTSGTLN
-2844 IPKDRTTLSV
+2844 IPKDRTTLSI
-2854 TGINLKKG
+2854 TGINLRKN

-2871 NLKDSA
+2871 NLKDTA
-2877 TNNVN
+2877 NNN
-2882 YQIHD
+2882 EYYQIHD

-2905 GMGTRR
+2905 GMVTRR

-2924 YTPPVQT
+2924 GTPAAQT
-2931 IVEGKMASEPTPA
+2931 IIEGKQASEPT

-2958 NTLKNKYNFNDPVTR
+2958 ENLQKKYDFNTPVKR

-3000 GTQPQDQ
+3000 GIQPQEQ

-3013 KATEPTL
+3013 RATEPTL

-3043 SEVTSNLTLYAKWTQ
+3043 SEVNSNLTLYAKWTP
-3058 ETQPSGNHSIIFE
+3058 EAPPSGGHSIIFE

-3101 YILDALYVDGK
+3101 YILDALYVDGAK
-3112 QVEVT
+3112 VEVT
-3117 NNTYSFTMQDSDVK
+3117 NNTYTFTMQDSDVK
-3131 VSARFKLKE
+3131 VSATFKLKE

-3151 ETTGNGTVTASPN
+3151 GTTGNGTVTASPN
-3164 KDLTEGTEV
+3164 KDLTEGAEV

-3183 ELEQLLVGTEDM
+3183 ELEQLLVGSEDM
-3195 TDKLLAS
+3195 TAKLLAS

-3216 KASFKKFVD
+3216 KASFKKFED
-3225 PLENFTPGKDDKLIA
+3225 PLIKFKPDKEDKLIS
-3240 DKKDPNNPAVNK
+3240 DKNDPNNPAVNK

-3282 KLSKTD
+3282 KLTKTD
-3288 ENYQKKDLSFTVEA
+3288 EKYQKKDLSFTVEA

-3327 IIEEIDPPEGYK
+3327 IIEEINPPEGYK

-3348 VKKDGGRIYA
+3348 VKKDGGRIHA
-3358 NYYEPETTPGE
+3358 DYYEPEKTPGE
-3369 FVESDD
+3369 FVESND
-3375 SYIPDSTIG
+3375 SYIPDPTIG

-3404 FVQRIYIDMRGYQG
+3404 FVQRIYIDMRGYSG
-3418 RIANLQIIPKHK
+3418 SDKVNLQITPKYK
-3430 REETDYAPDKVTGK
+3430 RDETDFVPDKEHGVR
-3444 VIPPETNI
+3444 PPQTNI

-3461 TYRIE
+3461 TYKLSE
-3466 NPKANPSDKEV
+3466 PDKANVDDV
-3477 NDILKHYDLSK
+3477 LKYYDLSK
-3488 EGVTMVNTARW
+3488 PGVTMVNTARW

-3512 LEQGKVYFIDMECY
+3512 LEKGQVYFIDIEGY
-3526 YDEALITGEA
+3526 YDDALITG
-3536 TKEIDPSTKNPKDPY
+3536 IDNHQKDTQGNPL
-3551 KRTDLTEDD
+3551 KRTDIDEND
-3560 LKKLELDFKFYDRAR
+3560 LKKLQMDFKFYDGAR
-3575 EFHQAV
+3575 EFQQAV
-3581 YDSGKNT
+3581 YENGKIVW
-3588 LEYKLV
+3588 KV
-3594 KSPKGNYLNGNL
+3594 VDKPKGNYQAGNAEL
-3606 AINAYNKANN
+3606 NKAGKNVDALG
-3616 INKQV
+3616 KA
-3621 SILSTEGGMIVP
+3621 GGKIYPALGDPKV
-3633 SVDKDAWGYDVK
+3633 
-3645 PDYTIHTKADIS
+3645 TIETSADIS
-3657 KLYTDTKAENAK
+3657 SLYTDTKNGNPK

-3694 DGTGKDW
+3694 DGTGTDW
-3701 DDNSKNVT
+3701 NDNSANVT
-3709 ENRLEGAIFKLQKRL
+3709 NNRLEGAIFKLQKRL

-3809 DKTNAIVRY
+3809 DKTNGIVRY
-3818 GGGNA
+3818 SGGNA
-3823 TGTGKLTD
+3823 TGTGQLTD

-3850 KGKVDIT
+3850 KGKVSIT
-3857 KMDENKNLLDG
+3857 KLDENKNLLDG

-3880 KSDET
+3880 KSDENA
-3885 STPSTYTGTVKNG
+3885 TPSTYTGTVKDG

-3941 GDTTPAIRDIS
+3941 GDTTPATRDIS

-3958 TTNTNGD
+3958 RTNTNED

-4003 KNTKIKPGDYFDIKL
+4003 KDTKIKPGDYFDIKL
-4018 SDYIDLY
+4018 SDFIDLY

-4045 VARAEYNKKTGIV
+4045 VARAEYNKDTGIV

-4084 QKIKTS
+4084 QKVKDS
-4090 TTNVPIGIR
+4090 TTNVPIGIS
-4099 LNNKD
+4099 LNSKD
-4104 YNKYYYVN
+4104 YNKKYYVN
-4112 YDLLRETSDRYYL
+4112 YDLLRETSDRYA
-4125 GDGYWWGYNR
+4125 GYGTVWWGYNR
-4135 KRQWDRISYYNHN
+4135 KGQWDRISYYNHN
-4148 ITGKIVEL
+4148 ITGKIVKL

-4172 NDKGWGNWTFRYNP
+4172 QDDGWDNWTFRYDP
-4186 YRDSTGT
+4186 YRDSKIKGT
-4193 VSDVKVTVKE
+4193 VSDVRVTVKK
-4203 LNDYRYKERAMPESF
+4203 LNNYRYKKRAMPESF
-4218 AVDMKDSALTKT
+4218 AVDMKDSALTTT
-4230 YEETYTGNI
+4230 YEETYPGNI
-4239 SEFSIPFYNSANRTY
+4239 SEFSIPFYDSANRTY
-4254 VVEVTGKFPV
+4254 VVEITGKFPV
-4264 KAIDTLETAGE
+4264 AAIDTLETAGE

-4336 AKWDETSTADDK
+4336 AKWDETITADDK
-4348 WRKIT
+4348 WIKIKN
-4353 GSDKTTGEDGL
+4353 SDKTTAEDGL

-4401 GEIIREI
+4401 GEILREI
-4408 QKSQTIQAAKQ
+4408 QKSQAIQASKQ

-4443 TGQENQPVTQTL
+4443 AGQENKPVTQTL

-4466 EIEFVKVDGNDKN
+4466 EIEFVKVDGNNKE
-4479 KKLKNA
+4479 KKLENA

-4497 EYKPYTVK
+4497 DYKPYTVK
-4505 KTENGKTTESTMTV
+4505 KTENGKTTESTMKV

-4533 PGYYALQEIKAPNE
+4533 PGYYALQEIQAPKE

-4572 LKSSLTKGDKGM
+4572 LKNSFTKGDKGM
-4584 LTSEIIKVDKTNGT
+4584 LTSEIIEVDKDKGI
-4598 FTQRITINPNHT
+4598 FKQRIIINPNHT

-4625 KGWHIDPIGM
+4625 KGWNIDPIGM
-4635 IGSVT
+4635 IGSVK

-4654 VSQLKDTDFK
+4654 VSQLKDTDYK

-4737 EINYKLDLDNLS
+4737 EINYKLDLNNLS
-4749 SKDPIYVDKDDNKPI
+4749 SKDPIYVDKDDDKPI
-4764 EVENNKVEY
+4764 EVENRKAEY
-4773 PHTGGLGTFIFTS
+4773 PHTGGMGTFIFTC
-4786 IGASLIGL
+4786 IGASLVGL